1 MPSSRDLDRCHGR
14 ERSVLAAG
22 LPSRCIFP
30 SFSLRLALERRG
42 QCLIYRF
49 GNYSLDVDRQE
60 LRCGDDRVPV
70 EPKVLD
76 LLQYLIRNRER
87 VVSKDDLIAN
97 VWGGRIVSE
106 STLTSRI
113 AATRRAIDDTGQDQR
128 RIRTIARKGL
138 RFVAEVK
145 EEQIPRGVAEER
157 KDPISDQVEPKRN
170 ALGGPERR
178 QLTIMACDFG
188 VAAYSER
195 LDPEDLRE
203 VTALCYRAVK
213 NVVEGYG
220 GFVAKP
226 RIDGVLVYFGYPQAH
241 EDDAE
246 RAVRAALATMRS
258 IAELKSKCL
267 SGRLH
272 ARAGIAT
279 GIVVVDD
286 AVNADNLAEDGATGG
301 TPHLA
306 TRLLALA
313 DQDAVV
319 ISASTRRLIGG
330 LFTYGA
336 LGTAKFRGR
345 RRRHRGHCRP
355 G

>member
-1 MPSSRDLDRCHGR
+1 M
-14 ERSVLAAG
+14 
-22 LPSRCIFP
+22 
-30 SFSLRLALERRG
+30 
-42 QCLIYRF
+42 IYRF
-49 GNYSLDVDRQE
+49 GSYSLDVDRQE
-60 LRCGDDRVPV
+60 LRCGDDLVQV

-113 AATRRAIDDTGQDQR
+113 AATRRAIDDTGQHQR

-145 EEQIPRGVAEER
+145 EEQIPRGVVGER
-157 KDPISDQVEPKRN
+157 KGPISDQVEPKQN

-258 IAELKSKCL
+258 IAELKIKCL

-279 GIVVVDD
+279 GIVVIDD
-286 AVNADNLAEDGATGG
+286 AVNEEAEAGEGVEF
-301 TPHLA
+301 H
-306 TRLLALA
+306 
-313 DQDAVV
+313 V
-319 ISASTRRLIGG
+319 S
-330 LFTYGA
+330 
-336 LGTAKFRGR
+336 
-345 RRRHRGHCRP
+345 
-355 G
+355 